1 MLNLQVY
8 ETRGKVG
15 LHITQQ
21 DGRKLNLLLKQIV
34 LDKND
39 LLYEKYNFIPCCK
52 SVQVG
57 PFFWM
62 EITFGQFSAFAFS

>member
-1 MLNLQVY
+1 MKHVASWTAHNP
-8 ETRGKVG
+8 TR
-15 LHITQQ
+15 
-21 DGRKLNLLLKQIV
+21 RKLNLLLKQIV